1 MNSTSEKLHP
11 DICLVKEVWKLM
23 LGVELISQRDLIDRI
38 SARTGLGKTA
48 CFYCIKLMEKPI
60 QIDLRV
66 EPGQEQ
72 PTAKF
77 IQEPLII
84 RVPTL
89 ERQSFYTLVSYWRD
103 FVKTESEVFD
113 KTKRFY

>member
-1 MNSTSEKLHP
+1 MNSTSELLK
-11 DICLVKEVWKLM
+11 DVNVVKEVWKLM
-23 LGVELISQRDLIDRI
+23 LGVELISQKDLVERI

-48 CFYCIKLMEKPI
+48 CYYVIKLMEKPI
-60 QIDLRV
+60 QIDLRI
-66 EPGQEQ
+66 EPGQAQ

-89 ERQSFYTLVSYWRD
+89 ERQSFYCLVSYWRD
-103 FVKTESEVFD
+103 FVRTESEIFD